1 MHIYKHRSYD
11 MAAWPDLTHLLPALE
26 VAESLGVLD
35 GFLASLVSPSPHD
48 VDCGGGERG
57 LDVRC

>member
-1 MHIYKHRSYD
+1 MIC
-11 MAAWPDLTHLLPALE
+11 PDLTHLLPALE
-26 VAESLGVLD
+26 VAESLGVLG